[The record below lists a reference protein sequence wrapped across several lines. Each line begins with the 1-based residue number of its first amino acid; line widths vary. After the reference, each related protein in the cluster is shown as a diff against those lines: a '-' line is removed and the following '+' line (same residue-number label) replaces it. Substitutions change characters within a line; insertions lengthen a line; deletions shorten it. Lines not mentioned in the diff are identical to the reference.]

1 MIAPGILDPAVER
14 FLAETAEARLAD
26 YVEFLRIPSVGGMP
40 VHDGDTRACAEW
52 VAARLRRAGLK
63 TVEVSETARHPV
75 VYGEWLEAPGAPT
88 VIAYAHYD
96 VQPVDPLELW
106 VRPPFEP
113 HVEDGRVYA
122 RGAED
127 DKAQLH
133 MHIAALEA
141 LLRTRGRLPLNV
153 KYIFEGEEES
163 GSEHLDGWLEEHRGR
178 LGADLAVVSDGSFFE
193 GNIPAVGYAL
203 RGLTYMEIRVSG
215 PSLDLHSG
223 GYGGTVENPANALAR
238 IIASFHDADHR
249 VAVPG
254 FYEDVLP
261 LSEVE
266 REALARLPFDAEEY
280 RRQMGVPALVGEKGY
295 PILEQRW
302 ARPTLDVNGIW
313 GGWMGDGPKT
323 IIPAWA
329 AAKVSCRLVPNQGPR
344 HVFELVRD
352 HVAGVTPRGVRSEV
366 TLVNVGRPA
375 LTPIDH
381 PAAQEAFAALKETFG
396 REPVFVRE
404 GGSVP
409 VGASFQSILGLPIV
423 LFGFGPP
430 DGQAHAPN
438 EWMDMANYEG
448 GIRAIVR
455 YWERLAERGEELRRG

>member
-1 MIAPGILDPAVER
+1 MPAETTMDPAVER
-14 FLAETAEARLAD
+14 YLDDTADERLAD
-26 YVEFLRIPSVGGMP
+26 FLEFLRIPSVGGVP
-40 VHDGDTRACAEW
+40 AYDADTRACAEW
-52 VAARLRRAGLK
+52 VAARLRHAGLD
-63 TVEVSETARHPV
+63 TVEVSETERHPV
-75 VYGEWLEAPGAPT
+75 VYAEWLGAPGAPT

-96 VQPVDPLELW
+96 VQPVEPLDLW

-113 HVEDGRVYA
+113 RLEDGRVYA

-153 KYIFEGEEES
+153 KLIFEGEEES
-163 GSEHLDGWLEEHRGR
+163 GSEHLDPWLERHRGR
-178 LGADLAVVSDGSFFE
+178 LGADVAVISDGGFFE
-193 GNIPAVGYAL
+193 GNIPAVGYGL
-203 RGLTYMEIRVSG
+203 RGLVYMEIRVSG
-215 PSLDLHSG
+215 PTLDLHSG
-223 GYGGTVENPANALAR
+223 AYGGTVENPANALAR

-254 FYEDVLP
+254 FYDDVRP
-261 LSEVE
+261 LSDAE
-266 REALARLPFDAEEY
+266 RSALASLPFDEEAY
-280 RRQMGVPALVGEKGY
+280 RGQMGVPELVGEKGRTV
-295 PILEQRW
+295 LERRW

-313 GGWMGDGPKT
+313 GGWTGDGPKT

-329 AAKVSCRLVPNQGPR
+329 AAKVSCRIVPDQDPERIFG
-344 HVFELVRD
+344 LVRD
-352 HVAGVTPRGVRSEV
+352 HVAAVTPRGVRSEI
-366 TLVNVGRPA
+366 TLVNIGRPA

-381 PAAQEAFAALKETFG
+381 PATREAFEALRETFD
-396 REPVFVRE
+396 REPVFIRE

-409 VGASFQSILGLPIV
+409 VAASFQSILGLPVV
-423 LFGFGPP
+423 LLGFSPP

-438 EWMDMANYEG
+438 EWMDLHNYES

-455 YWERLAERGEELRRG
+455 YWERLAERGDELRR